1 MGFVIFNIR
10 LMNNVFRQFAALSTF
25 LVSTVL
31 LAQQGIIRGTVIE
44 DTSGEPLYGV
54 TVVIKGTTNGAITDF
69 DGKFQINAAPGTYDV
84 QASFVSFQTVSIT
97 GVAVNN
103 DAATVIE
110 QIRLK
115 EDVALLEEVVVTA
128 EVIKTTEAALMTVKR
143 KSASLVDGIS
153 SSNFKK
159 IGDSDAASAVKRVT
173 GVSVEGGKY
182 VYIRGIGDRYTK
194 TMLNTM
200 DIPGL
205 DPDRNS
211 LQIDI
216 FPTNLI
222 DNMIV
227 YKTAT
232 ADLPA
237 DFTGGAVNIET
248 KDFPDERIMDVSF
261 GMSFNPSMHFNNDY
275 LTQNGSST
283 DWLGFDNGLRTLPA
297 GGRNANIPSPL
308 NSEYSRAQV
317 ATFNDSFNKQ
327 MGAEQ
332 STSFMDFSLGFTYGD
347 QKELKN
353 GNKLGYIFSST
364 YKSTTTHFDNV
375 IYGEYQILEG
385 LETSNELIPA
395 TIQTGTESQKSVLL
409 GGLAGVAYKTNN
421 AKYKLNVLRLQ
432 NSDRLSA
439 QFTILDDPQDQA
451 IGKSG
456 FSGSSDNLEFAQ
468 RGITNVLVAGEHHFG
483 NNNWSLDWKFS
494 PTISNITEPD
504 VRKAAFTN
512 EGAAM
517 TINGGAAGFPTRIWR
532 FLDEINYSSR
542 VDISKDARVFG
553 NEAVFKSGLS
563 HTFKERDYEILQ
575 YQLQFFG
582 AQPTWSGNPDEIFQ
596 EDNLYPSPGTGYLQ
610 SGNSSPNS
618 NAYNSNVNYIA
629 GYVSAEVS
637 PFPKFKSI
645 LGLRVENYQQR
656 HTGRDIS
663 YAQSN
668 GNAGNNLNNDVVLDA
683 IDLFPSAN
691 LIYNLTDKQ
700 NLRFSVS
707 RTIARP
713 SFKELSFAQILDPLS
728 NRTFNGGLFAYEGEW
743 DGNLRATYINNF
755 DLRWELFMPQGQ
767 LLSVSAFYKTFNDPI
782 EMVRIRQAQTTNEF
796 QPRNVGDGT
805 LIGVEIEVRKR
816 LDILS
821 QSLSNFTWIT
831 NITLAKTRLEMS
843 DIEFEAR
850 NDFRK
855 SGQEVTNEREMAGQA
870 PYVINAGIAYE
881 NYETGIDAGLYYNV
895 QGKTLTVVGGGL
907 FPDVYSEPFNS
918 LNFNVNKSFGSKE
931 NMGVNFSVN
940 NILNDDREEFY
951 NGFNATPQYF
961 SRRSPGRSFSIGL
974 SYAF

>member
-1 MGFVIFNIR
+1 
-10 LMNNVFRQFAALSTF
+10 MNNIFKHFAALSLF
-25 LVSTVL
+25 LVSTIV
-31 LAQQGIIRGTVIE
+31 LAQQGMIRGTVIE
-44 DTSGEPLYGV
+44 DATGEPLFGV

-97 GVAVNN
+97 DVSVDSEAP
-103 DAATVIE
+103 TVLS

-115 EDVALLEEVVVTA
+115 EDVAMLEEVVVTA

-153 SSNFKK
+153 SANFEK

-261 GMSFNPSMHFNNDY
+261 GISFNPSMHFNSDY
-275 LTQNGSST
+275 LTQNGSGT

-297 GGRNANIPSPL
+297 GGRNTNIPSPL
-308 NSEYSRAQV
+308 NPEFTRAQV
-317 ATFNDSFNKQ
+317 SNFNNSFNKQ

-332 STSFMDFSLGFTYGD
+332 ATSFMDYSLGFTYGD

-353 GNKLGYIFSST
+353 GNKLGYILSST
-364 YKSTTTHFDNV
+364 YKSTTTHFDDV

-385 LETSNELIPA
+385 LETSNELVPA
-395 TIQTGTESQKSVLL
+395 TIQAGTESQKSVLL
-409 GGLAGVAYKTNN
+409 GGLAGIAYKTNN
-421 AKYKLNVLRLQ
+421 SKYKANFMHLQ

-456 FSGSSDNLEFAQ
+456 FSGNSDNLEFAQ
-468 RGITNVLVAGEHHFG
+468 RGLTNVLIAGEHHFDD
-483 NNNWSLDWKFS
+483 NNWTLDWKFS
-494 PTISNITEPD
+494 PTFSNITEPD

-512 EGAAM
+512 EGSAT

-532 FLDEINYSSR
+532 FLDEANYSGRLDVAKGSR
-542 VDISKDARVFG
+542 AFG
-553 NEAVFKSGLS
+553 NEATFKAGLS
-563 HTFKERDYEILQ
+563 YTYKERDYEILQ

-596 EDNLYPSPGTGYLQ
+596 EDNLYPAPGTGYLQ
-610 SGNSSPNS
+610 SGNSTPNS
-618 NAYNSNVNYIA
+618 NAYNSNVNYMA
-629 GYVSAEVS
+629 GYISAEVS
-637 PFPKFKSI
+637 PFPRFKSI
-645 LGLRVENYQQR
+645 LGLRLEKYQQR

-668 GNAGNNLNNDVVLDA
+668 GNAGNALDNDVVLDA
-683 IDLFPSAN
+683 TDLFPSAN
-691 LIYNLTDKQ
+691 FIYNLSEKQ
-700 NLRFSVS
+700 NLRLSYS

-713 SFKELSFAQILDPLS
+713 SFKELSFAQILDPVS
-728 NRTFNGGLFAYEGEW
+728 NRTFNGGLFAYPGEW
-743 DGNLRATYINNF
+743 DGNLQATDINNF
-755 DLRWELFMPQGQ
+755 DIRWEMFMERGQ
-767 LLSVSAFYKTFNDPI
+767 LLSFSAFYKTFDNPI
-782 EMVRIRQAQTTNEF
+782 ELVRIRQAQTTNEF
-796 QPRNVGDGT
+796 QPRNVGRGT
-805 LIGVEIEVRKR
+805 LVGVELELRKA
-816 LDILS
+816 LDFITP
-821 QSLSNFTWIT
+821 SLNNFSWVT
-831 NITLAKTRLEMS
+831 NVTLAKTTLEMS
-843 DIEFEAR
+843 DVEFNAR

-855 SGQEVTNEREMAGQA
+855 DGQDIDNEREMAGQA
-870 PYVINAGIAYE
+870 PYVINAGVAYE
-881 NYETGIDAGLYYNV
+881 NFEKRIDAGLYYNV

-907 FPDVYSEPFNS
+907 FPDVYSEPFHS
-918 LNFNVNKSFGSKE
+918 LNFNLNKRFGAKD
-931 NMGVNFSVN
+931 NIGVNFSVN
-940 NILNDDREEFY
+940 NILDDVREEFY
-951 NGFNATPQYF
+951 NGFEAEKQHF
-961 SRRSPGRSFSIGL
+961 SRRSPGRSISLGV
-974 SYAF
+974 SYSL

>member
-1 MGFVIFNIR
+1 
-10 LMNNVFRQFAALSTF
+10 MNDFIKQFTALITF
-25 LVSTVL
+25 LFSTIL
-31 LAQQGIIRGTVIE
+31 LAQQGMIRGTVIE
-44 DTSGEPLYGV
+44 DSSGEPLFGV

-69 DGKFQINAAPGTYDV
+69 DGKFQINVAPGTYDV
-84 QASFVSFQTVSIT
+84 QASFVSFQNVTIT
-97 GVAVNN
+97 GV
-103 DAATVIE
+103 TVE
-110 QIRLK
+110 EGEPNVLSQIRLK
-115 EDVALLEEVVVTA
+115 EDVALLDEVVVTA

-153 SSNFKK
+153 AANFKK

-261 GMSFNPSMHFNNDY
+261 GISFNPSMHFNNDF
-275 LTQNGSST
+275 LSQEASNT
-283 DWLGFDNGLRTLPA
+283 DWLGFDGGLRTLPA
-297 GGRNANIPSPL
+297 GGRNTNIPSPL

-317 ATFNDSFNKQ
+317 ATFNNAFNKQ
-327 MGAEQ
+327 MGAEE
-332 STSFMDFSLGFTYGD
+332 STSFMDYSLGFTFGD
-347 QKELKN
+347 QKELRN
-353 GNKLGYIFSST
+353 GNKLGYILSST
-364 YKSTTTHFDNV
+364 YKSNTTHFDDV
-375 IYGEYQILEG
+375 VYGEYQILEG
-385 LETSNELIPA
+385 LETSNELVPA
-395 TIQTGTESQKSVLL
+395 TIQKGTESQKSVLL
-409 GGLAGVAYKTNN
+409 GGLAGIAYKTNN
-421 AKYKLNVLRLQ
+421 SKYKVNVMRLQ

-456 FSGSSDNLEFAQ
+456 FSGSSDNLQFAQ
-468 RGITNVLVAGEHHFG
+468 RGITNLLFSGDHHFA
-483 NNNWSLDWKFS
+483 NSKWSLDWKFS
-494 PTISNITEPD
+494 PTFSTITEPD

-512 EGAAM
+512 EGSAM

-532 FLDEINYSSR
+532 FLDEVNYSSR
-542 VDISKDARVFG
+542 VDLAKDSKVFG
-553 NEAVFKSGLS
+553 NDAVLKAGVS
-563 HTFKERDYEILQ
+563 HTIKERDYEILQ

-582 AQPTWSGNPDEIFQ
+582 SQPSWSGDPDDIFQ

-610 SGNSSPNS
+610 SGNSTPNS
-618 NAYNSNVNYIA
+618 NAYNSNVNYLA
-629 GYVSAEVS
+629 GYFSAELS
-637 PFPKFKSI
+637 PFSNFKTI
-645 LGLRVENYQQR
+645 LGLRVENYQQN

-663 YAQSN
+663 FAQSN
-668 GNAGNNLNNDVVLDA
+668 GNAGNSLNNETVLDA
-683 IDLFPSAN
+683 TDLFPSAN
-691 LIYNLTDKQ
+691 LIYNLTENQ
-700 NLRFSVS
+700 NLRLSTS

-743 DGNLRATYINNF
+743 DGNLRATYINNY
-755 DLRWELFMPQGQ
+755 DLRWELFMPNGQ
-767 LLSVSAFYKTFNDPI
+767 LFSISAFYKVFNDPI
-782 EMVRIRQAQTTNEF
+782 ELVRIRQAQTTNEF

-805 LIGVEIEVRKR
+805 LMGLEVEVRKS
-816 LDILS
+816 LDFLS
-821 QSLSNFTWIT
+821 TSLSNFTWVT
-831 NITLAKTRLEMS
+831 NVTLAETRLEMS
-843 DIEFEAR
+843 EIEFNAR

-855 SGQEVTNEREMAGQA
+855 SGQAITNERDMAGQA
-870 PYVINAGIAYE
+870 PHVINAGISYE
-881 NYETGIDAGLYYNV
+881 NFEANTDAGLYYNV

-907 FPDVYSEPFNS
+907 FPDVYSEPFHS
-918 LNFNVNKSFGSKE
+918 LNFNLNKRFGEEE
-931 NMGVNFSVN
+931 NVTFNFSVN
-940 NILNDDREEFY
+940 NILGDEREEFY
-951 NGFNATPQYF
+951 NGFGADPQFF
-961 SRRSPGRSFSIGL
+961 SRRSPGRSVSLGVGYKF
-974 SYAF
+974 

>member
-1 MGFVIFNIR
+1 M
-10 LMNNVFRQFAALSTF
+10 LRQFVTLTLF
-25 LVSTVL
+25 FVSTAL

-44 DTSGEPLYGV
+44 DATGEPLYGV

-69 DGKFQINAAPGTYDV
+69 DGKFQINAAPGTYDI
-84 QASFVSFQTVSIT
+84 QASFVSFAPVTVSE
-97 GVAVNN
+97 VAVSEEEP
-103 DAATVIE
+103 TVLS

-115 EDVALLEEVVVTA
+115 EDIALLEEVVVTA

-153 SSNFKK
+153 SANFRK

-248 KDFPDERIMDVSF
+248 KDFPDERILDVSF
-261 GMSFNPSMHFNNDY
+261 GMSFNPSMHFNSDF

-297 GGRNANIPSPL
+297 GGRNRNIPSPL

-317 ATFNDSFNKQ
+317 SNFNNSFNKQ

-332 STSFMDFSLGFTYGD
+332 STSFMDYSLGFTYGD
-347 QKELKN
+347 QKELNN

-364 YKSTTTHFDNV
+364 YKSTTTHFDDV
-375 IYGEYQILEG
+375 MYGEYQILEG
-385 LETSNELIPA
+385 LETSSELVPA
-395 TIQTGTESQKSVLL
+395 TIQSGTESQKSVLL
-409 GGLAGVAYKTNN
+409 GGLAGVAYKTDNS
-421 AKYKLNVLRLQ
+421 KYKVNVMHLQ

-456 FSGSSDNLEFAQ
+456 FSGNSDNLEFSQ
-468 RGITNVLVAGEHHFG
+468 RGLTNVLVAGEHHIG
-483 NNNWSLDWKFS
+483 DNDWTIDWRFS

-512 EGAAM
+512 EGSSM

-532 FLDEINYSSR
+532 FLDEVNYSSR
-542 VDISKDARVFG
+542 VDLAKNLNVFG
-553 NEAVFKSGLS
+553 SEATFKAGMS

-582 AQPTWSGNPDEIFQ
+582 AQPDWSGNPDEIFL
-596 EDNLYPSPGTGYLQ
+596 EDNLYPAPGTGYLQ

-629 GYVSAEVS
+629 GYLSAEVS
-637 PFPKFKSI
+637 PFARFKSI
-645 LGLRVENYQQR
+645 LGLRMEKYQQR

-668 GNAGNNLNNDVVLDA
+668 GNAGNRLNDDVVLDA
-683 IDLFPSAN
+683 TDLFPSAN
-691 LIYNLTDKQ
+691 LIYNLREKQ
-700 NLRFSVS
+700 NLRFSAS
-707 RTIARP
+707 RTVARP

-728 NRTFNGGLFAYEGEW
+728 NRTFNGGLFAYDGEW

-767 LLSVSAFYKTFNDPI
+767 LLSVSAFYKTFDDPI
-782 EMVRIRQAQTTNEF
+782 ELVRIRQAQTTNEF

-805 LIGVEIEVRKR
+805 LMGVELEVRKT
-816 LDILS
+816 LDFLS
-821 QSLSNFTWIT
+821 QRLSNFTWIT
-831 NITLAKTRLEMS
+831 NVTLVETSLEMS
-843 DIEFEAR
+843 DVEFNAR
-850 NDFRK
+850 EDFQK
-855 SGQEVTNEREMAGQA
+855 SGQEISNRREMAGQA
-870 PYVINAGIAYE
+870 PYVINAGLSYE
-881 NYETGIDAGLYYNV
+881 NFEAGLDAGLFYNV
-895 QGKTLTVVGGGL
+895 QGKTLTIVGGGL

-918 LNFNVNKSFGSKE
+918 LNFNLNKRLGEKD
-931 NMGVNFSVN
+931 NMTINFSVN
-940 NILNDDREEFY
+940 NILNDTREEFY
-951 NGFNATPQYF
+951 NGYEAEPQYF
-961 SRRSPGRSFSIGL
+961 SRRSPGMSISIGA
-974 SYAF
+974 SYNF

>member
-1 MGFVIFNIR
+1 M
-10 LMNNVFRQFAALSTF
+10 FRQFATLFILFACTA
-25 LVSTVL
+25 VY
-31 LAQQGIIRGTVIE
+31 AQQGIIRGTVIE
-44 DTSGEPLYGV
+44 DATGEPLYGV
-54 TVVIKGTTNGAITDF
+54 TVVIKGTTNGSITDF
-69 DGKFQINAAPGTYDV
+69 DGKFQINATPGTYDV
-84 QASFVSFQTVSIT
+84 QASFVSFQSVTIT
-97 GVAVNN
+97 DVAVR
-103 DAATVIE
+103 AESPTVLS

-153 SSNFKK
+153 SANFKK

-194 TMLNTM
+194 TMLNNM

-248 KDFPDERIMDVSF
+248 KDFPDEKIMDVSF
-261 GMSFNPSMHFNNDY
+261 GISFNPSMHFNNEF
-275 LTQNGSST
+275 LTQNGSGT

-297 GGRNANIPSPL
+297 GSRNQAIPSPL
-308 NSEYSRAQV
+308 NPQYSRAQV
-317 ATFNDSFNKQ
+317 ATFNNSFNKQ
-327 MGAEQ
+327 MGAQQ
-332 STSFMDFSLGFTYGD
+332 STSFMDYSLGFTYGD
-347 QKELKN
+347 QKKLSN
-353 GNKLGYIFSST
+353 GNTLGYIFSST
-364 YKSTTTHFDNV
+364 YKSTTTHYDNV
-375 IYGEYQILEG
+375 VYGEYQILEG
-385 LETSNELIPA
+385 LETSNELVPA
-395 TIQTGTESQKSVLL
+395 TIQTGTESQQSVLI
-409 GGLAGVAYKTNN
+409 GGLAGVAYKTDNS
-421 AKYKLNVLRLQ
+421 KYKLNMMHLQ
-432 NSDRLSA
+432 NGDRLSA
-439 QFTILDDPQDQA
+439 QFAILDDPQDQA

-456 FSGSSDNLEFAQ
+456 FSGNADNLQYAQ
-468 RGITNVLVAGEHHFG
+468 RGLTNLLVSGEHHFG
-483 NNNWSLDWKFS
+483 NNDWVLDWKFS
-494 PTISNITEPD
+494 PTISNIVEPD

-512 EGAAM
+512 EGGAT

-532 FLDEINYSSR
+532 FLDEVNYSSR
-542 VDISKDARVFG
+542 VDLARNVQAFG
-553 NEAVFKSGLS
+553 SEAVFKAGMS
-563 HTFKERDYEILQ
+563 HTYKERDYEILQ

-582 AQPTWSGNPDEIFQ
+582 AQPTWTGDPDAIFQ
-596 EDNLYPSPGTGYLQ
+596 EDNLYPAPGTGYLQ
-610 SGNSSPNS
+610 AGNSTPNS
-618 NAYNSNVNYIA
+618 NSYNSNVNYVA

-637 PFPKFKSI
+637 PFTKFKTI
-645 LGLRVENYQQR
+645 LGLRMEKFQQR

-668 GNAGNNLNNDVVLDA
+668 GAAGNSLDNDLVLDA
-683 IDLFPSAN
+683 TDLFPSAN
-691 LIYNLTDKQ
+691 LIYSLTEKQ
-700 NLRFSVS
+700 NLRLSAS
-707 RTIARP
+707 RTVARP

-755 DLRWELFMPQGQ
+755 DLRWELFMPAGQ
-767 LLSVSAFYKTFNDPI
+767 LLSVSAFYKTFSDPI
-782 EMVRIRQAQTTNEF
+782 ELVRIRQAQTTNEF

-805 LIGVEIEVRKR
+805 LMGVEVEVRKS

-821 QSLSNFTWIT
+821 PALNNFSWIT
-831 NITLAKTRLEMS
+831 NVTLVKTKLEMS
-843 DIEFEAR
+843 DVEFQAR
-850 NDFRK
+850 TDFRK
-855 SGQEVTNEREMAGQA
+855 SGQEVVNTREMAGQA

-881 NYETGIDAGLYYNV
+881 NFETNMDAGLYYNV

-918 LNFNVNKSFGSKE
+918 LNFNVNKRFGPEGDLS
-931 NMGVNFSVN
+931 VNFSFN

-951 NGFNATPQYF
+951 NGFNATDQFF
-961 SRRSPGRSFSIGL
+961 SRRSPGRSFSIGVGY
-974 SYAF
+974 SF

>member
-1 MGFVIFNIR
+1 MKKI
-10 LMNNVFRQFAALSTF
+10 FRQFVTLTAFLTSTI
-25 LVSTVL
+25 V

-44 DTSGEPLYGV
+44 DATGEPLYGV

-69 DGKFQINAAPGTYDV
+69 EGKFQINTAPGTYEL
-84 QASFVSFQTVSIT
+84 QASFVSFQTISIS
-97 GVAVNN
+97 
-103 DAATVIE
+103 DVIVTPE
-110 QIRLK
+110 KPSVIDQIRLK
-115 EDVALLEEVVVTA
+115 EDVELLEEVVVTA

-153 SSNFKK
+153 SANFKK

-194 TMLNTM
+194 TMLNSM

-227 YKTAT
+227 FKTAT

-261 GMSFNPSMHFNNDY
+261 GISFNPSMHFNNDF

-283 DWLGFDNGLRTLPA
+283 DFLGFDNGLRTLPA
-297 GGRNANIPSPL
+297 GGRNTNIPSPL
-308 NSEYSRAQV
+308 NTEFSRAQV
-317 ATFNDSFNKQ
+317 ANFNNSFNKQ

-332 STSFMDFSLGFTYGD
+332 STSFMDYSLGFTYGD
-347 QKELKN
+347 QKLLNN
-353 GNKLGYIFSST
+353 GHKLGYIFSSS
-364 YKSTTTHFDNV
+364 YKSNTTHFNDV
-375 IYGEYQILEG
+375 VYGEYQILEG
-385 LETSNELIPA
+385 LETSNELVPG
-395 TIQTGTESQKSVLL
+395 TIQMGSESQKSVLL
-409 GGLAGVAYKTNN
+409 GGLAGLAYKTNN
-421 AKYKLNVLRLQ
+421 SKYKLNFMHLQ

-456 FSGSSDNLEFAQ
+456 FSGSTDNIEFAQ
-468 RGITNVLVAGEHHFG
+468 RGLTNILMEGEHHFG
-483 NNNWSLDWKFS
+483 NNEWTLDWKFS
-494 PTISNITEPD
+494 PTFSNITEPD

-512 EGAAM
+512 EGSAL

-532 FLDEINYSSR
+532 FLDEVNYSSR
-542 VDISKDARVFG
+542 VDLTKDARAFG
-553 NEAVFKSGLS
+553 NEAIFKTGFSY
-563 HTFKERDYEILQ
+563 TFKERDYEILQ

-582 AQPTWSGNPDEIFQ
+582 AQPAWSGDPDEIFQ
-596 EDNLYPSPGTGYLQ
+596 DDNLYPAPGTGYLQ
-610 SGNSSPNS
+610 SGNSTPNS
-618 NAYNSNVNYIA
+618 NAYNSNVNYVA

-637 PFPKFKSI
+637 PFPRFKSI
-645 LGLRVENYQQR
+645 IGLRMEKYQQR

-663 YAQSN
+663 FAQSN
-668 GNAGNNLNNDVVLDA
+668 GNAGNSLENDVVLDET
-683 IDLFPSAN
+683 DLFPSAN
-691 LIYNLTDKQ
+691 FIYNLTERQ
-700 NLRFSVS
+700 NLRVSVS
-707 RTIARP
+707 RTVARP

-728 NRTFNGGLFAYEGEW
+728 NRTFNGGLFAYPGEW
-743 DGNLRATYINNF
+743 DGNLQATYINNF
-755 DLRWELFMPQGQ
+755 DFRWELFMPAGQ
-767 LLSVSAFYKTFNDPI
+767 LFSVSAFYKRFSDPI
-782 EMVRIRQAQTTNEF
+782 ELVRIRQAQTTNEF

-805 LIGVEIEVRKR
+805 LIGMEIEVRKS
-816 LDILS
+816 LDIVS
-821 QSLSNFTWIT
+821 PSLNNFTWIT
-831 NITLAKTRLEMS
+831 NVTIAKTRLEMS
-843 DIEFEAR
+843 EVEYNAR

-855 SGQEVTNEREMAGQA
+855 TGQEITDTREMAGQA
-870 PYVINAGIAYE
+870 PYVINAGVSYE
-881 NYETGIDAGLYYNV
+881 NYDTKMDAGLYYNV

-907 FPDVYSEPFNS
+907 FPDVYSEPFHS
-918 LNFNVNKSFGSKE
+918 VNFNLNKRFGAKE
-931 NMGVNFSVN
+931 NVSMNFSVN

-951 NGFNATPQYF
+951 NGFDAEPQYF
-961 SRRSPGRSFSIGL
+961 SRRSPGRSFSVGVGY
-974 SYAF
+974 SF

>member
-1 MGFVIFNIR
+1 
-10 LMNNVFRQFAALSTF
+10 MNNIFRQFAALFTF

-44 DTSGEPLYGV
+44 DATGDPLFGV

-69 DGKFQINAAPGTYDV
+69 DGKFQINAAPGTYEV
-84 QASFVSFQTVSIT
+84 KASFVSFQTVSIT
-97 GVAVNN
+97 DVSVNS
-103 DAATVIE
+103 DAPTVLS

-115 EDVALLEEVVVTA
+115 EDVAMLEEVVVTA

-143 KSASLVDGIS
+143 KSASLIDGIS
-153 SSNFKK
+153 SANFKK
-159 IGDSDAASAVKRVT
+159 IGDSDAASAIKRVT

-261 GMSFNPSMHFNNDY
+261 GISFNPSMHFNNDF
-275 LTQNGSST
+275 LTQSGSST

-297 GGRNANIPSPL
+297 GGRNTNIPSPL
-308 NSEYSRAQV
+308 NPGYSRAQV
-317 ATFNDSFNKQ
+317 AAFNNSFNKQ
-327 MGAEQ
+327 MGAKQ
-332 STSFMDFSLGFTYGD
+332 ATSFMDYSLGFTYGD

-353 GNKLGYIFSST
+353 GHKLGYIFSST
-364 YKSTTTHFDNV
+364 YKSTTTHFDDV
-375 IYGEYQILEG
+375 VYGEYQILEG
-385 LETSNELIPA
+385 LDTSNELVPA
-395 TIQTGTESQKSVLL
+395 TIQTGSESRKSVLL
-409 GGLAGVAYKTNN
+409 GGLAGIAYKTNN
-421 AKYKLNVLRLQ
+421 SKYKLNLMHLQ

-439 QFTILDDPQDQA
+439 RFNILDDPQDQA

-456 FSGSSDNLEFAQ
+456 FSGNADNLEFAQ
-468 RGITNVLVAGEHHFG
+468 RGLTNVLIAGEHHFG
-483 NNNWSLDWKFS
+483 NSDWTLDWKFS
-494 PTISNITEPD
+494 PTFSNITEPD

-512 EGAAM
+512 EGSEK

-532 FLDEINYSSR
+532 FLDEVNYSSR
-542 VDISKDARVFG
+542 VDLVKDSRVFG
-553 NEAVFKSGLS
+553 NEAIFKAGLS
-563 HTFKERDYEILQ
+563 YTFKERDYEILQ

-582 AQPTWSGNPDEIFQ
+582 AQPIWTGNPDDIFQ
-596 EDNLYPSPGTGYLQ
+596 EDNLYPAPGTGYLQ

-618 NAYNSNVNYIA
+618 NAYNSNVNYVA
-629 GYVSAEVS
+629 GYISAEVS
-637 PFPKFKSI
+637 PFPRFKSI
-645 LGLRVENYQQR
+645 LGLRLENYQQR

-668 GNAGNNLNNDVVLDA
+668 GNAGNSLNNDVVLDA
-683 IDLFPSAN
+683 ADLFPSAN

-707 RTIARP
+707 RTISRP

-728 NRTFNGGLFAYEGEW
+728 NRTFNGGLFAYDGEW

-755 DLRWELFMPQGQ
+755 DLRWELFMPNGQ
-767 LLSVSAFYKTFNDPI
+767 LFSVSAFYKTFNDPI
-782 EMVRIRQAQTTNEF
+782 ELVRIRQAQTTNEF

-805 LIGVEIEVRKR
+805 LIGLEVEVRKS
-816 LDILS
+816 LDFLT
-821 QSLSNFTWIT
+821 QNLSNFTWIT
-831 NITLAKTRLEMS
+831 NITLAKTKLEMS
-843 DIEFEAR
+843 DIEFKAR

-855 SGQEVTNEREMAGQA
+855 SGQQITNERKMAGQA
-870 PYVINAGIAYE
+870 PYVINAGVSYE
-881 NYETGIDAGLYYNV
+881 NFKTKIDAGLYYNV
-895 QGKTLTVVGGGL
+895 QGKTLTAVGGGL

-918 LNFNVNKSFGSKE
+918 LNLSMNKCFGEKE
-931 NMGVNFSVN
+931 NVSMNFSVN
-940 NILNDDREEFY
+940 NLLNDDREEFY
-951 NGFNATPQYF
+951 NGFEAAPQFF
-961 SRRSPGRSFSIGL
+961 SGRSPGRSFSMGA
-974 SYAF
+974 SYSF